1 MSNKLIK
8 GKNNGND
15 IVIDDGSK
23 VFNIKNKHGKVLSQF
38 VFRPSDTNITQRYD
52 EVRQFFEEFKAPD
65 EMSPEKIEQL
75 FIEKLDYLVNA
86 DTKETFFGIMG
97 PFSPMPDGRLFVEV
111 CMDAIYG
118 VISRELDV
126 RMKKTQS
133 RVSKY
138 TQKYHG

>member
-1 MSNKLIK
+1 MSNKLVRDRN
-8 GKNNGND
+8 GGND
-15 IVIDDGSK
+15 IIIDDGSK
-23 VFNIKNKHGKVLSQF
+23 VFNIKNKHGKVLSRF
-38 VFRPSDTNITQRYD
+38 IFRPADTNITQRYD
-52 EVRQFFEEFKAPD
+52 EVRQFFEKFKAPD
-65 EMSPEKIEQL
+65 EMSPEEIEQL

-97 PFSPMPDGRLFVEV
+97 PFSPMPDGRMFVEV
-111 CMDAIYG
+111 CMDAICG

-126 RMKKTQS
+126 RMKKIQS

>member
-1 MSNKLIK
+1 MSNKLVRDR
-8 GKNNGND
+8 NGGNE
-15 IVIDDGSK
+15 IIIDDGSK
-23 VFNIKNKHGKVLSQF
+23 VFNIKNKHGKVLSRF
-38 VFRPSDTNITQRYD
+38 IFRPADTNITQRYD
-52 EVRQFFEEFKAPD
+52 EVRQFFEKFKAPD
-65 EMSPEKIEQL
+65 EMSPEEIEQL

-97 PFSPMPDGRLFVEV
+97 PFSPMPDGRMFVEV
-111 CMDAIYG
+111 CMDAICG